1 MDAILIPVDYSP
13 YAANALVYGLHIAAQ
28 TGWKCYVLKVTK
40 LRLASFMQSVEE
52 IAQKEKQTLEEAA
65 TQLAAFCDSVQRSR
79 PSLKHISIEQL
90 VRVGLVVE
98 EILSIVDEFNFK
110 LLIMGTQGADRTE
123 KKIFGSNTALVI
135 ENTTTPVL
143 AIPASAEFS
152 PIANIVLALDI
163 HTRPNEKTIRFLCDF
178 ANAFKANL
186 CLLYVQNKQEAEIKE
201 MQEQALEWFSYPNVS
216 FQLISDT
223 NVLHGIETFIKENKL
238 DVLAL
243 VARDHATFARIFGS
257 SLVREIAHHFYYP
270 FLALH

>member
-13 YAANALVYGLHIAAQ
+13 HSANALVYGLHIAAQ

-40 LRLASFMQSVEE
+40 LRLASFMQSVED
-52 IAQKEKQTLEEAA
+52 IAQKEKAALEEAA
-65 TQLAAFCDSVQRSR
+65 TQLAAFCDNVQRNQ
-79 PSLKHISIEQL
+79 PSLEHIAIERI

-143 AIPASAEFS
+143 AIPASAIFS
-152 PIANIVLALDI
+152 PIANIVFALDI
-163 HTRPNEKTIRFLCDF
+163 HRRPNEKTIQFLCDF
-178 ANAFKANL
+178 AKAFSANL
-186 CLLYVQNKQEAEIKE
+186 CLLYVQNKQEADIKK
-201 MQEQALEWFSYPNVS
+201 MQEQALAWFEYPNVN
-216 FQLISDT
+216 FQVVEDSNI
-223 NVLHGIETFIKENKL
+223 LHGIEVFVKENKL
-238 DVLAL
+238 DILAL
-243 VARDHATFARIFGS
+243 VAREHATFSRIFGS